1 MMTPLK
7 GNIMGAFGDRLR
19 REREMRGI
27 TLDEISASTR
37 IMRRHLE
44 ALEREEFDTLPGGI
58 FNKGFV
64 RAYARFLGID
74 EEQAVADYLAANSP
88 APQTEEA
95 FPLEFPDKHDSAKSA
110 RSVTLVMLGLL
121 VLGGMAGGWF
131 YWTKYRPK
139 HQAKSAPAPQI
150 SYTQSVPVPQQTPP
164 PASAGAPS
172 EVPEAQTPQ
181 AQVPGQGQSADG
193 SFTVNVR
200 VNEKSWVSMKA
211 DGRTVVE
218 RELSVGEEQSAK
230 AEKQITL
237 TVGNAAGVEVSFN
250 GAPQGLLGEKGKVRT
265 VTFTPHGR
273 EIISSVPETGPRLQ

>member
-1 MMTPLK
+1 
-7 GNIMGAFGDRLR
+7 MGAFGDRLR

-37 IMRRHLE
+37 IVRRHLE
-44 ALEREEFDTLPGGI
+44 ALEREQFDTLPGGI

-88 APQTEEA
+88 PPQTEEA
-95 FPLEFPDKHDSAKSA
+95 FPLEIPDKPDSAKLT
-110 RSVTLVMLGLL
+110 RSITLAILGFLT
-121 VLGGMAGGWF
+121 LGGIAGSWF
-131 YWTKYRPK
+131 YWTKYRPQ
-139 HQAKSAPAPQI
+139 HQAKSAVSAPAPQ
-150 SYTQSVPVPQQTPP
+150 SSSASPEPVSQQTPP

-172 EVPEAQTPQ
+172 EVPEAQTSP
-181 AQVPGQGQSADG
+181 AQLPTQGQSADG
-193 SFTVNVR
+193 SFTVIVR
-200 VNEKSWVSMKA
+200 ANEKSWVSMKA
-211 DGRTVVE
+211 DGHTVLE

-230 AEKQITL
+230 AEKQIML
-237 TVGNAAGVEVSFN
+237 TVGNAAGVDVSFN
-250 GAPQGLLGEKGKVRT
+250 GTPQGLLGEKGKVRT

>member
-1 MMTPLK
+1 
-7 GNIMGAFGDRLR
+7 MGAFGDRLR

-27 TLDEISASTR
+27 TLDEISTSTK
-37 IMRRHLE
+37 IARRHLE
-44 ALEREEFDTLPGGI
+44 ALEREDFDTLPGGI

-88 APQTEEA
+88 PPQTEEA
-95 FPLEFPDKHDSAKSA
+95 FPLEVPDKPDFAKSM
-110 RSVTLVMLGLL
+110 RSVTLVIL
-121 VLGGMAGGWF
+121 VLLGGIAGGWF
-131 YWTKYRPK
+131 YWTKYRPQ
-139 HQAKSAPAPQI
+139 HQAKSAVSAPAPQI
-150 SYTQSVPVPQQTPP
+150 SSASPQPASQQTPP

-181 AQVPGQGQSADG
+181 AQVPGQGQNADVA
-193 SFTVNVR
+193 FTVIIR
-200 VNEKSWVSMKA
+200 ANEKSWVSMKA

-237 TVGNAAGVEVSFN
+237 TVGNAAGIDVSFN
-250 GAPQGLLGEKGKVRT
+250 GAPQGHLGEKGKVRT